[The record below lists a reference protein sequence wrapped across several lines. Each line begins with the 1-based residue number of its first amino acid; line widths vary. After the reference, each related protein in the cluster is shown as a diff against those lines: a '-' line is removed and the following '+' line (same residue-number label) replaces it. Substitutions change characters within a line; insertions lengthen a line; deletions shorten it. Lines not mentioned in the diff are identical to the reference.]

1 MDGWKQEHAEA
12 ANVAVE
18 HPLVAAAIEEY
29 LGNLGIKDSGLPAY
43 GIRKVAVYAAQVARA
58 QALGIDPERL
68 RLTSEEARSELLH
81 FAAHSVLDGVPTYFI
96 ERPEEEQ
103 D

>member
-29 LGNLGIKDSGLPAY
+29 LGNLGIEDSGLPTY
-43 GIRKVAVYAAQVARA
+43 GIRKVAVYAAQVA
-58 QALGIDPERL
+58 
-68 RLTSEEARSELLH
+68 
-81 FAAHSVLDGVPTYFI
+81 
-96 ERPEEEQ
+96 
-103 D
+103 